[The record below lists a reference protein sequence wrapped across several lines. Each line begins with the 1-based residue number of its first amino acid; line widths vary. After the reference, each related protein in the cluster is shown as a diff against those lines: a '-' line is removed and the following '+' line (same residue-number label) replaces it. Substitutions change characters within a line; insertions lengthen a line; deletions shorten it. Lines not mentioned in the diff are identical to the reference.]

1 MEGSIVFYTYGS
13 TLELNG
19 QQFTVGMLTAGL
31 LNLSPDEY
39 RPMSKRMKQVT
50 ILVEEYE
57 QSGSIELW
65 WKLNEELAALC
76 GVLRRYQ
83 VFRLLLDESED
94 AFFSVIREI
103 TGQFD
108 LFPKEEHDLPAEIR
122 RERLERVANEISERS
137 ETVKDASLDLFH
149 PSEAALE
156 KGDAF
161 YYEMLRAIGPTRDA
175 WRDYK

>member
-13 TLELNG
+13 TLELYG
-19 QQFTVGMLTAGL
+19 QQFTAGMLTADL

-50 ILVEEYE
+50 SLAEEYE

-65 WKLNEELAALC
+65 WELNEELAALC
-76 GVLRRYQ
+76 GVLRRYA

-108 LFPKEEHDLPAEIR
+108 LFPKEEHEPSEEIQR
-122 RERLERVANEISERS
+122 KRLERVANEISARS
-137 ETVKDASLDLFH
+137 ETVKDVPLDLFH

-161 YYEMLRAIGPTRDA
+161 YYEMLRAIGPTKDA
-175 WRDYK
+175 WRD

>member
-13 TLELNG
+13 TLELYG
-19 QQFTVGMLTAGL
+19 QQFTAGMLTADL

-50 ILVEEYE
+50 SLAEEYE
-57 QSGSIELW
+57 KSGSIELW

-76 GVLRRYQ
+76 GALRRYQ

-108 LFPKEEHDLPAEIR
+108 LFPKRNMICQRRYNGNDLSAWR
-122 RERLERVANEISERS
+122 MRS
-137 ETVKDASLDLFH
+137 QSAVKRSR
-149 PSEAALE
+149 
-156 KGDAF
+156 
-161 YYEMLRAIGPTRDA
+161 MLRLTCSIRA
-175 WRDYK
+175 KQL